1 LKLLVD
7 TNIIIYHAN
16 GDQTLSNYLDK
27 NHIHVSVFSEMELLS
42 YSKIT
47 VQEEILLKEY
57 LNAVTIIG
65 FTDQLK
71 NRAIELR
78 RKFNLKLL
86 DAIIAA
92 TSLEYGYTFFTA
104 DEDFRKIDNFDFV
117 LYKR

>member
-1 LKLLVD
+1 MKLLVD

-47 VQEEILLKEY
+47 VQEEKLLKEY

-92 TSLEYGYTFFTA
+92 TI
-104 DEDFRKIDNFDFV
+104 FRIW
-117 LYKR
+117 LYLFHSR